1 MKSTLKHRMDVLSD
15 RIEDLT
21 EQIEK
26 KEILMA
32 SRGNGNLILGADN
45 YRAIFGVHF
54 QTYGTRSLR
63 NLYQRRRSL
72 ESKLHKLQ
80 QECLNKELQYQ
91 SQN

>member
-1 MKSTLKHRMDVLSD
+1 MDSLTD
-15 RIEDLT
+15 RIEELT

-45 YRAIFGVHF
+45 YKAIFGVHF
-54 QTYGTRSLR
+54 QIYGTRSLR
-63 NLYQRRRSL
+63 NLYQRRKSL
-72 ESKLHKLQ
+72 EIKLHKCQ
-80 QECLNKELQYQ
+80 QECLDKELQYQ